1 MRYKSK
7 KLLSAILIGTMIAGT
22 IQAIPVN
29 NSVVSA
35 DELSDAEEKK
45 AEARSKREEAEYKL
59 SQLEVAKSDILDV
72 IESLDKE
79 ISGYQTKI
87 SDLRSEKNRLQVS
100 AAVIENN
107 LQNAYIAES
116 KQYESMKERIQFAYE
131 NGDADYIEALL
142 SIKEYSSVT
151 NQSEYVDKVSI
162 YDQQQL
168 NELLVIEKSIAEFK
182 ATISDNL
189 KEVSSLKA
197 EAEEEQE
204 ALEVMQSGKQSTLSE
219 YNIEIADQQIT
230 IEEMEALEAEQ
241 DQAIAAIEAQ
251 AAAARAAAQ
260 AATRPSASY
269 KSSDDTSSPTDAEDE
284 SDYYEPDSLNSY
296 SGGAFTWPLPGCY
309 TLTDTFGPREVPTPG
324 ASSFHHGVDIAGD
337 EGLPIVAAADGVV
350 SFTGYFGAGGN
361 TVIIDH
367 GDGMSTLYM
376 HMSAFAIGE
385 GANVTAGTVI
395 GYVGTTGASTGPH
408 LHFGLRIGGEYYDPL
423 GYL

>member
-1 MRYKSK
+1 MKYKNT

-251 AAAARAAAQ
+251 VAAARAAA
-260 AATRPSASY
+260 
-269 KSSDDTSSPTDAEDE
+269 
-284 SDYYEPDSLNSY
+284 
-296 SGGAFTWPLPGCY
+296 
-309 TLTDTFGPREVPTPG
+309 
-324 ASSFHHGVDIAGD
+324 
-337 EGLPIVAAADGVV
+337 
-350 SFTGYFGAGGN
+350 
-361 TVIIDH
+361 
-367 GDGMSTLYM
+367 
-376 HMSAFAIGE
+376 
-385 GANVTAGTVI
+385 
-395 GYVGTTGASTGPH
+395 
-408 LHFGLRIGGEYYDPL
+408 
-423 GYL
+423 

>member
-1 MRYKSK
+1 MGYKNK

-29 NSVVSA
+29 NSVVFA

-45 AEARSKREEAEYKL
+45 AEAQSKREEAEYKL
-59 SQLEVAKSDILDV
+59 SQLETAKKDILEV
-72 IESLDKE
+72 IEALDTE

-87 SDLRSEKNRLQVS
+87 YDLRDEKNRLQVS

-142 SIKEYSSVT
+142 SIKEYSAVT
-151 NQSEYVDKVSI
+151 NQAEYVDKVSVF
-162 YDQQQL
+162 DQHQL
-168 NELLVIEKSIAEFK
+168 NDLLEIEKSIAELK

-197 EAEEEQE
+197 EAEGEQE
-204 ALEVMQSGKQSTLSE
+204 ALQVMQNGKQSTLSE

-241 DQAIAAIEAQ
+241 DQAIAAIEAN
-251 AAAARAAAQ
+251 AAAARAAAL
-260 AATRPSASY
+260 AASRASN
-269 KSSDDTSSPTDAEDE
+269 DTSSPTDADDG
-284 SDYYEPDSLNSY
+284 SDYDVPDTLNSY

-376 HMSAFAIGE
+376 HMSAFGISE

-395 GYVGTTGASTGPH
+395 GYVGSTGASTGPH
-408 LHFGLRIGGEYYDPL
+408 LHFGIRIGGEYYDPL